1 MDLSIQALTAAGAF
15 SPPPVKKDITW
26 HSAGKPQKATIYIR
40 QESFVELTE
49 RWKEQDKGADFLATR
64 IAANVLKKDGTPVF
78 TVADVVGTEEAG
90 HGPLSA
96 ELTIV
101 LLNAISEANGAGGAE
116 KPKK

>member
-1 MDLSIQALTAAGAF
+1 MELNVKTLMAAGGF

-26 HSAGKPQKATIYIR
+26 HDAGKPQKATVYIR

-49 RWKEQDKGADFLATR
+49 RWKQQDNGADVLATR
-64 IAANVLKKDGTPVF
+64 IATNILKKDGSPVF
-78 TVADVVGTEEAG
+78 TVDDILGSEASG

-101 LLNAISEANGAGGAE
+101 LLNAISDANGVSKADQ
-116 KPKK
+116 PKK

>member
-1 MDLSIQALTAAGAF
+1 MDLSIQALKAAGAF
-15 SPPPVKKDITW
+15 SPPPVKKDIAW
-26 HSAGKPQKATIYIR
+26 HSGGKPQKATIYIR

-49 RWKEQDKGADFLATR
+49 RWKEQDKGHDYLATR

-78 TVADVVGTEEAG
+78 TVEDVVGSEASG

-101 LLNAISEANGAGGAE
+101 LLNAISEANGAGHGE
-116 KPKK
+116 NPKK